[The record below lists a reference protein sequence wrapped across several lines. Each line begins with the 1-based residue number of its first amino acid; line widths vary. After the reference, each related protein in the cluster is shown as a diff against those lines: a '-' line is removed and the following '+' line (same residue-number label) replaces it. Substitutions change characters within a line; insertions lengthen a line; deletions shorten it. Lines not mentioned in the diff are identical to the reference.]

1 MNRTRVIS
9 SHIVS
14 IGYDSQSST
23 LEVEFKDGAVYQYY
37 NVPQFEYRDLMNAPS
52 HGEYFD
58 ANIKKGGYRYR
69 RIS

>member
-1 MNRTRVIS
+1 MNRTRVSS

-37 NVPQFEYRDLMNAPS
+37 NVPQFEYRGLMSAPS